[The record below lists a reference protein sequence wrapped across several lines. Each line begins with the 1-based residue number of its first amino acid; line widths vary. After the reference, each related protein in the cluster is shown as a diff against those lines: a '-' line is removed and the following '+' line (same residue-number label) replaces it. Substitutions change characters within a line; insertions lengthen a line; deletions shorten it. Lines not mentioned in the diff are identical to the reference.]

1 MKSVINE
8 AQMLEDLELLQECE
22 QSARELYELSI
33 AFANQCQE
41 IVKEASAIEPR
52 EKTVSDLHDN

>member
-41 IVKEASAIEPR
+41 IVKEAS
-52 EKTVSDLHDN
+52 TVDPSLTHDDSNPMA